1 MQYLELNETKKHG
14 TDGFPFEY
22 YYIESSHPRY
32 LMNYHWH
39 AEYELIRVL
48 EGTLTVTLNE
58 KSFDMK
64 AGELVFVHGGILHA
78 GVPKDCVYECIVF
91 DLNVFLKQTQA
102 SAAYIQRVI
111 DRSAFVYHHFVPC
124 NEITGTKDE
133 VEQKSINRAVEI
145 IRNVFESMA
154 GKKTGYEL
162 AVIGG
167 LYQFFAVVFSEHL
180 YLDALPHT
188 SRKDVK
194 RTMQLRRVI
203 DYIDQHI
210 GNQITLSQLA
220 GAASMSPRY
229 FCRFFYQM
237 THHTPIEY
245 LNLQRIEYACYALST
260 TDEPVTEVAMNC
272 GFNDLSYFIRIFKRY
287 KGITPGQYRG

>member
-1 MQYLELNETKKHG
+1 MQYLELNETKRHG
-14 TDGFPFEY
+14 TYGFPFEY
-22 YYIESSHPRY
+22 YYIESGHPRY

-48 EGTLTVTLNE
+48 EGSLTVTLNE
-58 KSFDMK
+58 KSFDAK

-78 GVPKDCVYECIVF
+78 GVPKDCIYECIVF
-91 DLNVFLKQTQA
+91 DLNVFLKQAQA
-102 SAAYIQRVI
+102 SASYIQRVI
-111 DRSAFVYHHFVPC
+111 DRSAFVYHHFVPSG
-124 NEITGTKDE
+124 NGKEDKE
-133 VEQKSINRAVEI
+133 AREQESINKAVRI
-145 IRNVFESMA
+145 IGSVFEAMA

-180 YLDALPHT
+180 YLDTLPHT
-188 SRKDVK
+188 SQKDVK
-194 RTMQLRRVI
+194 RIMQLRRVI
-203 DYIDQHI
+203 DYMDQHI
-210 GNQITLSQLA
+210 ASQITLSQLA
-220 GAASMSPRY
+220 EAASMSPRY

-272 GFNDLSYFIRIFKRY
+272 GFNDLSYFIRIFKRF
-287 KGITPGQYRG
+287 KGVTPGQYRG